1 MFVFVCAVAWALPST
16 GVSNLQTTPGVTT
29 NTSGSSLSIIAPN
42 KSILVWQ
49 NFGGSTDTIAFGD
62 TVNYALPSA
71 NSSVLNIVSGNT
83 RTTIDGTLT
92 SNGNV
97 YVLNPNGILVG
108 GGARIDV
115 NSLYLSTSDNAA
127 FAGFYFQNNGKL
139 QSQDSAVIANGTTTI
154 TSGAIIAVTDNISLV
169 SRNVDIGAVIS
180 QGNFNITGDGNVI
193 VGSTGTTYVTGN
205 VNITNPTGVTTLG
218 AAGSTFI
225 ASNNLIV
232 NSTTGT
238 ITNSNT
244 SNLNARNFS
253 VNAGTGDVTIGRVG
267 SSNVSVAG
275 NNINVAITAGGAATF
290 AGTGN
295 GAVTVTSP
303 GALSVTTLKNVG
315 TGATNVIAGGA
326 ITLGNVHID
335 SSGVTSFNGSSVTD
349 SQSNVFVYGA
359 TSFTA
364 TGGGDIA
371 ITKAGH
377 SFGPVSISTTGN
389 AVVTESAALNL
400 NVVTAAKL
408 TAQSGDYIFQTPTTG
423 ILNVANA
430 NAAGAGN
437 VTLNTNNN
445 AIGTLAA
452 SGNNVTIANT
462 GALVLGNVTA
472 GGNLTVASTS
482 TITQAIDTKVS
493 SLGNTSFTG
502 TGLTLA
508 NSSNQFGPLSI
519 DVTAAG
525 IASVAEHTT
534 LNLVSLRAATVTLK
548 SNENIIT
555 TGTANI
561 LADNYSVIAT
571 LTFEPA
577 ANFRA
582 TNSVTVLAGG
592 NVDLSLLSISTN
604 LNNKTPSV
612 IATGYKAPT
621 P

>member
-29 NTSGSSLSIIAPN
+29 NTNGNSLSIIAPN

-49 NFGGSTDTIAFGD
+49 NFGSGTDTIAFGD
-62 TVNYALPSA
+62 TVNYALPST
-71 NSSVLNIVSGNT
+71 NSSVLNIVSGNI

-115 NSLYLSTSDNAA
+115 NSLYLSTSDNTAL
-127 FAGFYFQNNGKL
+127 AGFYFQNNGKL
-139 QSQDSAVIANGTTTI
+139 QSQDSAVIANGNTTI
-154 TSGAIIAVTDNISLV
+154 TGGAIIAVTDNISIV

-180 QGNFNITGDGNVI
+180 QGNFNVTGDGNVI
-193 VGSTGTTYVTGN
+193 IGSAGTTYVTGN

-225 ASNNLIV
+225 ASNNLVV

-275 NNINVAITAGGAATF
+275 NNINVAITSGGAATF
-290 AGTGN
+290 AGVGN
-295 GAVTVTSP
+295 GVVTVTAP
-303 GALSVTTLKNVG
+303 GALSVATLKNIG
-315 TGATNVIAGGA
+315 TGTTSVIAGGA
-326 ITLGNVHID
+326 ITLGNVHVD

-408 TAQSGDYIFQTPTTG
+408 TAQSGEYIFQTPTTG
-423 ILNVANA
+423 LLTAANTNVT
-430 NAAGAGN
+430 GIGN

-482 TITQAIDTKVS
+482 TIAQAIDTKVS
-493 SLGNTSFTG
+493 SFGNTSFTG

-508 NSSNQFGPLSI
+508 NTSNQFGPLSI

-525 IASVAEHTT
+525 IASVAEQTT
-534 LNLVSLRAATVTLK
+534 LNLASLRAATVTLK
-548 SNENIIT
+548 SNESIIT
-555 TGTANI
+555 TGTASI
-561 LADNYSVIAT
+561 LADNYSIITA

-577 ANFRA
+577 VNFKA

-612 IATGYKAPT
+612 IATGYKAPA

>member
-1 MFVFVCAVAWALPST
+1 MV
-16 GVSNLQTTPGVTT
+16 
-29 NTSGSSLSIIAPN
+29 
-42 KSILVWQ
+42 
-49 NFGGSTDTIAFGD
+49 
-62 TVNYALPSA
+62 
-71 NSSVLNIVSGNT
+71 
-83 RTTIDGTLT
+83 
-92 SNGNV
+92 
-97 YVLNPNGILVG
+97 
-108 GGARIDV
+108 
-115 NSLYLSTSDNAA
+115 
-127 FAGFYFQNNGKL
+127 
-139 QSQDSAVIANGTTTI
+139 
-154 TSGAIIAVTDNISLV
+154 
-169 SRNVDIGAVIS
+169 
-180 QGNFNITGDGNVI
+180 
-193 VGSTGTTYVTGN
+193 
-205 VNITNPTGVTTLG
+205 
-218 AAGSTFI
+218 
-225 ASNNLIV
+225 
-232 NSTTGT
+232 
-238 ITNSNT
+238 
-244 SNLNARNFS
+244 
-253 VNAGTGDVTIGRVG
+253 
-267 SSNVSVAG
+267 
-275 NNINVAITAGGAATF
+275 
-290 AGTGN
+290 
-295 GAVTVTSP
+295 
-303 GALSVTTLKNVG
+303 
-315 TGATNVIAGGA
+315 
-326 ITLGNVHID
+326 
-335 SSGVTSFNGSSVTD
+335 
-349 SQSNVFVYGA
+349 
-359 TSFTA
+359 
-364 TGGGDIA
+364 
-371 ITKAGH
+371 
-377 SFGPVSISTTGN
+377 
-389 AVVTESAALNL
+389 
-400 NVVTAAKL
+400 AKL

-525 IASVAEHTT
+525 TASVAEHTT
-534 LNLVSLRAATVTLK
+534 LNLASLRAATVTLK